1 MATKAKKIRW
11 SRLLNGYEAEK
22 FFDEMFDADTRVRS
36 HYSNFYKLV
45 QSLAPREFE
54 SKRQSI
60 DLAFLRQG
68 ITFNVYGDSA
78 GMEKIFPFDL
88 LPRIIPAR
96 EWEMLE
102 CGLTQRITALNLFL
116 HDIYHKQNIVR
127 DGVIPAFY
135 ISSAKHFR
143 PEFVN
148 FNVPK
153 GIYIHICGTDLIR
166 DDKGQYLVL
175 EDNGRCPSGVSYVL
189 ENRRAMKRTF
199 PQMFESIGV
208 RPVEDYTQELLRM
221 LQYIAPAG
229 VSEPTVVLLTPGPH
243 NSAYFEHTYL
253 ARQMG
258 IEIVEGRDLVVR
270 DTHVFMRTTK
280 GLQPVHVIY
289 RRIDDD
295 FLDPK
300 VFRRDS
306 TLGVPG
312 LVQAYRSGNVSL
324 ANSIGTGI
332 ADDKVMYYFVPRM
345 IKYYLDQEPIIP
357 NVPTYL
363 ASEEADKKYILENID
378 KLVIKAANESGG
390 YGMLMGPKASKD
402 EIAAFRRQIEAEPRN
417 YIGQPMIS
425 LSRHPTRV
433 DNGGFEG
440 RHIDLRPYIINGEK
454 IVIAPGGLT
463 RVALRKG
470 SLVVNSSQGGG
481 SKDTWVLYGDE

>member
-1 MATKAKKIRW
+1 M
-11 SRLLNGYEAEK
+11 LLQGYQPEN
-22 FFDEMFDADTRVRS
+22 FFDEMLEAPGAARPHYRKFRQHFAALSPEELEHKRRS
-36 HYSNFYKLV
+36 LDV
-45 QSLAPREFE
+45 
-54 SKRQSI
+54 
-60 DLAFLRQG
+60 AFLRQG

-78 GMEKIFPFDL
+78 GTEKIFPFDL
-88 LPRIIPAR
+88 LPRIIPAK
-96 EWEMLE
+96 EWDYLE
-102 CGLTQRITALNLFL
+102 RGLTQRITALNLFL
-116 HDIYHKQNIVR
+116 HDIYHEQRILK
-127 DGVIPAFY
+127 DGVIPPHY
-135 ISSAKHFR
+135 VLSGKHFR
-143 PEFVN
+143 REFAG

-153 GIYIHICGTDLIR
+153 DIYIHVCGTDLIR
-166 DDKGQYLVL
+166 DSSGQWLVL

-189 ENRRAMKRTF
+189 ENRRAMKRSF
-199 PQMFESIGV
+199 PGMFEDIGV
-208 RPVEDYTQELLRM
+208 RPVEDYPRELLRM
-221 LQYIAPAG
+221 LNHIAPAG
-229 VSEPTVVLLTPGPH
+229 VADPTVVLLTPGAY

-270 DTHVFMRTTK
+270 DARVFMRTTK

-295 FLDPK
+295 FIDPT

-306 TLGVPG
+306 MLGVPG
-312 LVQAYRSGNVSL
+312 LVRAYRAGNVSL

-357 NVPTYL
+357 NVETYL
-363 ASEEADKKYILENID
+363 ASEEADKKHILENLN
-378 KLVIKAANESGG
+378 KLVVKAANESGG

-402 EIAAFRRQIEAEPRN
+402 EIESFRKAIEADPRN
-417 YIGQPMIS
+417 YIAQPMIS
-425 LSRHPTRV
+425 LSRHPTQV
-433 DNGGFEG
+433 DGSAFEG
-440 RHIDLRPYIINGEK
+440 RHIDLRPYIIYGEK
-454 IVIAPGGLT
+454 IVIVPGGLT